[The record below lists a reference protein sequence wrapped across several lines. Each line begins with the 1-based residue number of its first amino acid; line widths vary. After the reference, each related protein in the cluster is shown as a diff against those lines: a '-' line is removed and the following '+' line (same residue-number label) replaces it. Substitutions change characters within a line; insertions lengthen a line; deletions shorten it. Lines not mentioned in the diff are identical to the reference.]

1 MTKYSALPV
10 KDLHKIFSK
19 EELTSLCEELELDS
33 TGNTRD
39 IIVRLYDDLSTNGI
53 PDADECSE
61 LLEDFLFESKLVD
74 EDGNPVE
81 IEFKEVAVEAA
92 VEERQAHGIIV
103 IEEGDPDDA
112 PKCYSFADRRDP
124 ACRRCKLLSLCE
136 QKRISKRPKCYGQL
150 FDIRSEECLACIEG
164 NNCKIQFEQNKVSLE
179 LATRAKSK

>member
-1 MTKYSALPV
+1 MTKYSLPV

-19 EELTSLCEELELDS
+19 EELTALCEELELDS

-61 LLEDFLFESKLVD
+61 LLEDFLFEAKLVD

-81 IEFKEVAVEAA
+81 IEFKEVVDEVA

-179 LATRAKSK
+179 LATRTKSK